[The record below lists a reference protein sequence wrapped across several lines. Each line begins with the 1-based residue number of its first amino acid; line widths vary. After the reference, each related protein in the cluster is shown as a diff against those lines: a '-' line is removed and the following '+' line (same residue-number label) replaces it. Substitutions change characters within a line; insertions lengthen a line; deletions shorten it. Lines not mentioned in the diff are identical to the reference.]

1 MTRAFQYAEILS
13 DGHLFLP
20 NETVRGLN
28 LTQGIKF
35 ELFSNQKDVIVLK
48 KIEEDWEKRFEDTLN
63 RVRRRNRKFS
73 EEEIMADV
81 NKAVEDVRK
90 ERYEKV
96 S

>member
-1 MTRAFQYAEILS
+1 MTRAVQYAEILP

-20 NETVRGLN
+20 NETVRELS

-35 ELFSNQKDVIVLK
+35 ELFSNKKDIIVLK

-81 NKAVEDVRK
+81 NKAVEEVRK